1 MLVGMS
7 DHSTTELEVTTL
19 VEIAEAAISHHR
31 YADAAEIYARL
42 ASAHRGAVGY
52 LARAYYARGLLFL
65 SQHAYTEARLELK
78 SALLLEPALEPAR
91 DALESIATM
100 KLGKLAAR
108 R

>member
-1 MLVGMS
+1 MYTAPVAYPQRTARGPRPERMLVGMS

-52 LARAYYARGLLFL
+52 LARA
-65 SQHAYTEARLELK
+65 
-78 SALLLEPALEPAR
+78 
-91 DALESIATM
+91 
-100 KLGKLAAR
+100 
-108 R
+108 